1 MTRFSRI
8 LREPLVHFLVLGA
21 LLFAYFEI
29 AGRDSGPDSR
39 RIVVSGA
46 QIEHLAASFARTWQR
61 PPTIDELKGLVDDYV
76 REEIAVRE
84 ARAMGLDRDDTI
96 IRRRL
101 RQKLEFITQDV
112 IDSNPPATEQL
123 ESWYREHLEDYTTEA
138 AVAFEQVFI
147 DRDRRG
153 AQAEA
158 LATDLLE
165 SLREQ
170 PDLDPRT
177 LGDAT
182 MLPPDMPLSGRS
194 EVARTF
200 GEEFTRQLMDSE
212 PERWVGPIRS
222 GFGLHLVR
230 ITQTE
235 PARPL
240 GFEAAAPL
248 VERDFLADRRKREM
262 DRFYDQLLENY
273 RVELDFDAEPEDP
286 DAIASSG
293 PNESTVR

>member
-1 MTRFSRI
+1 MTRLSRFV
-8 LREPLVHFLVLGA
+8 REPLVHFLILGA
-21 LLFAYFEI
+21 LLFAYFEF
-29 AGRDSGPDSR
+29 AARDSGPDSR

-61 PPTIDELKGLVDDYV
+61 PPTVEELKGLVDDYV

-84 ARAMGLDRDDTI
+84 AMAMGLDRDDTI

-112 IDSNPPATEQL
+112 IDSNPPTAEQL
-123 ESWYREHLEDYTTEA
+123 ASWYQEHLVDYTREA
-138 AVAFEQVFI
+138 AVAFDQVFI

-153 AQAEA
+153 RDADVYAAE
-158 LATDLLE
+158 LLE

-170 PDLDPRT
+170 PDVDPHE

-182 MLPPDMPLSGRS
+182 MLPPSMPLAGRS

-200 GEEFTRQLMDSE
+200 GEEFATQLMGSDSG
-212 PERWVGPIRS
+212 RWIGPVSS

-230 ITQTE
+230 ITDTG
-235 PARPL
+235 PGRAL

-248 VERDFLADRRKREM
+248 VERDFLADRRKRET
-262 DRFYDQLLENY
+262 DAFYDRLLENY
-273 RVELDFDAEPEDP
+273 RVELDFDAAAEGP
-286 DAIASSG
+286 DAVASSSSDE
-293 PNESTVR
+293 PKNR